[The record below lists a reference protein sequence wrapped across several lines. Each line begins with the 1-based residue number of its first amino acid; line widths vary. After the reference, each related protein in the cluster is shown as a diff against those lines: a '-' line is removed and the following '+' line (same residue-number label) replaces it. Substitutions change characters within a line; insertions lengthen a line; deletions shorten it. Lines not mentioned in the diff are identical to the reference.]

1 MVVIINYGAGNIYS
15 VFMAIKKIG
24 MDVIITSDLK
34 DLEKSDFIILPGV
47 GAFGDGMK
55 NLRERGLDKAIK
67 KEIEKNK
74 PFLGICLGLQL
85 LFSESEE
92 GDCEGLGLI
101 DGKVK
106 RFKFENLVVPH
117 MGWNR
122 VKFENPSFPLFEGI
136 PDKTFFYFAHSYY
149 AQPEEKILIEGT
161 TEYGVKFPSIV
172 RLKNVIGVQFHPE
185 KSGDYGVLFL
195 KNFLQCEWLQRE

>member
-15 VFMAIKKIG
+15 VLMAIKKIG
-24 MDVIITSDLK
+24 MEVIITSNGK

-55 NLRERGLDKAIK
+55 NLRERGLDRVIK
-67 KEIEKNK
+67 REIKKNK

-92 GDCEGLGLI
+92 GGCEGLGLI
-101 DGKVK
+101 EGEVR
-106 RFKFENLVVPH
+106 RFKFRNLVVPH

-122 VKFENPSFPLFEGI
+122 VKFKDPSFPLFKDI
-136 PDKTFFYFAHSYY
+136 PDGTFFYFAHSYY
-149 AQPEEKILIEGT
+149 VQPEEKRLIEGI
-161 TEYGVKFPSIV
+161 TEYGIRFPSIV